1 VAKYLIPGGRV
12 KILEDAPNH
21 AGKEG
26 KFIVAMPTEGIGEVD
41 APSSVLIEFDNDERC
56 SIPLRFIEVIDTE

>member
-1 VAKYLIPGGRV
+1 MVKYLIPGCRV
-12 KILEDAPNH
+12 KISEDAPNH

-41 APSSVLIEFDNDERC
+41 APSSVLIEFDDDERVL
-56 SIPLRFIEVIDTE
+56 IPLRFIEIIEH

>member
-1 VAKYLIPGGRV
+1 VVKYLSPSCRV
-12 KILEDAPNH
+12 KISEDAPNH

-41 APSSVLIEFDNDERC
+41 APSSVLIEFDDERVL
-56 SIPLRFIEVIDTE
+56 IPLRFIEIIEH